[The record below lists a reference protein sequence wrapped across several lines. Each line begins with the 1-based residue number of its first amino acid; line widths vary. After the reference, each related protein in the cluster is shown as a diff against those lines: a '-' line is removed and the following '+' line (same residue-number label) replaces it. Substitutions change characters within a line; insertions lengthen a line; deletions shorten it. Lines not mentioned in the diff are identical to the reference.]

1 MFARVH
7 ALFLFFL
14 FALCASAA
22 TVLPRDDNKVVPRG
36 GSGDG
41 STVNCNANTG
51 TEQCCNSVVSNSDP
65 VVSLLEGLLGVVLD
79 LVPGLDVGCES

>member
-1 MFARVH
+1 MFARAH
-7 ALFLFFL
+7 ALFLFFV

-22 TVLPRDDNKVVPRG
+22 NVRVPRDDNKVVLPRQ
-36 GSGDG
+36 DG